1 MIKSMTGFGRGTY
14 LNENREYSIEIKSVN
29 HKYCDI
35 SIKMPRA
42 ISYLEENIKK
52 QIQSAISRGKV
63 DIFINFNNSSEIG
76 RNIKINTEIANLY
89 IKELKKLAANTNI
102 IDNVNVMEI
111 TKLPDVLSI
120 KNEEDEDIIW
130 NELTIPL
137 KEALDN
143 FISMRTIEGE
153 KIKSDLEN
161 RINNISKKV
170 EEISRFST
178 GLVEDYVV
186 KLRERIKELIDI
198 EKVDENRLAQEVVI
212 YADKCS
218 VQEEITRLNSHISQF
233 KTLINSNQACGKKI
247 DFLLQEMNRET
258 NTIGSKAN
266 NLELT
271 NFVIDIK
278 TELEDIREQIQNI
291 E

>member
-89 IKELKKLAANTNI
+89 IKELKELAANTNI

-170 EEISRFST
+170 EEISHLST

>member
-170 EEISRFST
+170 EEISHLST

>member
-14 LNENREYSIEIKSVN
+14 INDNREYSIEIKSVN

-35 SIKMPRA
+35 SVKLPRA

-52 QIQSAISRGKV
+52 EIQLAISRGKV
-63 DIFINFNNSSEIG
+63 DVFITFNNSSEIG

-89 IKELKKLAANTNI
+89 IKELKKLAKESSI
-102 IDNVNVMEI
+102 VDNVNVMDI
-111 TKLPDVLSI
+111 TKLPDVLTI
-120 KNEEDEDIIW
+120 KNEEDEEVIW
-130 NELTIPL
+130 EELAIPL
-137 KEALDN
+137 KEAVNN
-143 FISMRTIEGE
+143 FINMRTIEGE
-153 KIKSDLEN
+153 KIKIDLEN
-161 RINNISKKV
+161 RINKVSKKI
-170 EEISRFST
+170 EEISLLST

-186 KLRERIKELIDI
+186 KLKERITELIDI
-198 EKVDENRLAQEVVI
+198 EKVDETRLAQEVVI
-212 YADKCS
+212 FADKCS

-233 KTLINSNQACGKKI
+233 KTLINSNQPCGKKI

-266 NLELT
+266 NLQLT